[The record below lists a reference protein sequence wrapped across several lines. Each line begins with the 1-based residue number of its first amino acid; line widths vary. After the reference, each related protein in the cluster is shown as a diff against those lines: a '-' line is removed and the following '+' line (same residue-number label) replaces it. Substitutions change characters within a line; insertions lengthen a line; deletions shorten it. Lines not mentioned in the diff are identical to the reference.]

1 MFFSIK
7 YLKSIFVNIL
17 IVIFTIILSLNIIFF
32 ISDIFFASKLKAKKV
47 LVDDKILSSKFY
59 VSGFNGLDKKTNTRY
74 TWGNEIINNSFGF
87 REKEFKIPK
96 PNNTYRIMIVGDS
109 FTWGAG
115 LPINKRYAQ
124 LIEDGLNRDNTSKF
138 NFETIVFS
146 FGGGMIDHYENL
158 IKKYTEKIGAD
169 LVVIGIMYNDTNK
182 KGWKDEGSRDK
193 YLSVYKK
200 IKFII
205 DKIILVKSETF
216 EIFFNEK
223 KIMNLFENLNLV
235 ADPFEANYISGYK
248 DNSVNW
254 INFNNQLNEI
264 YKFVLKKTNTKPY
277 IILLTPALSS
287 IDMSRFEDTNN
298 TYLIVK
304 KMFNK
309 IESSAKE
316 IGFKTIDTLPEF
328 KKNLNN
334 QYLALNIHDAHPNEI
349 ANKAYADLFI
359 ERFKTD
365 FE

>member
-1 MFFSIK
+1 MI
-7 YLKSIFVNIL
+7 
-17 IVIFTIILSLNIIFF
+17 
-32 ISDIFFASKLKAKKV
+32 
-47 LVDDKILSSKFY
+47 KILSSKFY
-59 VSGFNGLDKKTNTRY
+59 VSGFNGLDKKTNIRY
-74 TWGNEIINNSFGF
+74 TWGNEIIKNSFGF
-87 REKEFKIPK
+87 REKEIKVPK
-96 PNNTYRIMIVGDS
+96 PKNTYRIMFVVDS

-115 LPINKRYAQ
+115 LPIEKRYAQ
-124 LIEDGLNRDNTSKF
+124 LIEDSLNNNNKYKY

-146 FGGGMIDHYENL
+146 FGGGMIDHYVNL
-158 IKKYTEKIGAD
+158 IKKYTEIIEAD
-169 LVVIGIMYNDTNK
+169 LVVIGMMYNDTNK

-193 YLSVYKK
+193 YISIYRK
-200 IKFII
+200 IKFIFN
-205 DKIILVKSETF
+205 KIIFVKGDTF
-216 EIFFNEK
+216 KIFLDEK
-223 KIMNLFENLNLV
+223 SIMNLFENLNLV

-349 ANKAYADLFI
+349 ANKAYADIFL
-359 ERFKTD
+359 ERFKKD
-365 FE
+365 FD